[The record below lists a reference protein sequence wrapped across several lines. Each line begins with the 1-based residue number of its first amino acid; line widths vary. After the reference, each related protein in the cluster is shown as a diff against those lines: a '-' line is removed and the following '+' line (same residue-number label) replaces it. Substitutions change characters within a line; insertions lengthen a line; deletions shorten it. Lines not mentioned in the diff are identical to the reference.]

1 MEPLAIITACL
12 FFVAVVLCVTNYIK
26 MEALKNLDEIGDLLE
41 REKKGL
47 DEMNK
52 NIMVQHV
59 IDKLHYL
66 ANVANVEMSGH
77 SAVIYFD
84 SGFRLYFTSN
94 GTSVYGQ
101 IDNQIDGNKKSLP
114 ASSPTL
120 FIYSVTEYIK
130 TEARAAGRFVP
141 LKMMFR

>member
-1 MEPLAIITACL
+1 MCELSTALLICLGIILLTLC
-12 FFVAVVLCVTNYIK
+12 AVNYVK
-26 MEALKNLDEIGDLLE
+26 LEALKNTADTLTDTTELS
-41 REKKGL
+41 
-47 DEMNK
+47 EMNK
-52 NIMVQHV
+52 NTMVQHV

-66 ANVANVEMSGH
+66 ANVVNVEMSGH

-101 IDNQIDGNKKSLP
+101 VDNTVDGHKKSLP

-130 TEARAAGRFVP
+130 KEARAAGRFVP
-141 LKMMFR
+141 LKTVF